1 MGNTVGSRGVLTQR
15 QKEILIGTVLGDA
28 YLEKNGRYTRVRI
41 DHYDKHKTYIFWLAQ
56 EFLPF
61 SLKPRHIV
69 ETDKRNGKQY
79 SRWHFSTKS
88 LPIFDEFR
96 ELFYRNG
103 KKIISPLLVKI
114 LSPLSL
120 AIWYMDDGSN
130 NGRNITLNTH
140 NFSISEQ
147 KVLQKFL
154 LNKFGV
160 ATTLVKDRSKYKIA
174 VGSYEYSKFIKIVR
188 PFVIPSMSYKISS
201 PRNDLIISNDRVMT
215 F

>member
-120 AIWYMDDGSN
+120 AIWYMDDGFRRQDSK
-130 NGRNITLNTH
+130 GFYLCTSSFTEE
-140 NFSISEQ
+140 EQ
-147 KVLQKFL
+147 KALQEILQARFSL
-154 LNKFGV
+154 
-160 ATTLVKDRSKYKIA
+160 TTRIHHQHELGRI
-174 VGSYEYSKFIKIVR
+174 F
-188 PFVIPSMSYKISS
+188 IPSAYADRFNEIIKPFILPEFQYK
-201 PRNDLIISNDRVMT
+201 LL
-215 F
+215 